1 MKNLLKTMAA
11 GVVLTLAACE
21 NEEAPI
27 GGANDVS
34 RLAQIA
40 LETKYPGASNVR
52 WLTKGD
58 YVVAVFSMPAT
69 RAVSDTENDL
79 AAWFDNGGVWYMT
92 ETDIPFTSL
101 PQAVQE
107 AFNAGEYAAAP
118 WKVDD
123 VDKLER
129 DGVEMI
135 YVIEVEKKENGQ
147 ETEVDLYYAPD
158 GVLVKKVIDSGNDYD
173 YSDYIPSKPAAS
185 IEEYIQA
192 NYPGARITD
201 IDREHGMTEVEI
213 LDGRIC
219 RELLFAGNGEWQYTK
234 TEVYSNE
241 VPEAVK
247 SSLAQS
253 EYAAYRIDDIDHYKT
268 AEGEFYRYDLE
279 SRNGDVK
286 VDITPEGTLTL
297 VQPGSG
303 KPGQGNGQMVSVE
316 ISSFIHQKYPDAR
329 ILEYDYDDGLLEVEI
344 WHDRREKEVYFNGR
358 NQWVYTEWDIRP
370 DELPQA
376 VKNAI
381 LESQWV
387 TFEID
392 DIEYVQTP
400 QQEYYLIEL
409 ENGKQEAELRVKA
422 DGTIF

>member
-21 NEEAPI
+21 NEEAPV
-27 GGANDVS
+27 GGTSDVS

-40 LETKYPGASNVR
+40 FETKYPGASNVR

-58 YVVAVFSMPAT
+58 YVVAVFSMSAT

-107 AFNAGEYAAAP
+107 TFNAGEYAAAP

-147 ETEVDLYYAPD
+147 ETEVDLYYTPD

-185 IEEYIQA
+185 IEEYIQV
-192 NYPGARITD
+192 NYPGARVTD

-247 SSLAQS
+247 SALAQS

-279 SRNGDVK
+279 SRYGDVK

-297 VQPGSG
+297 VQAGG
-303 KPGQGNGQMVSVE
+303 NPGQGNGQMVNVE
-316 ISSFIHQKYPDAR
+316 ISSFIHQKYPGAR
-329 ILEYDYDDGLLEVEI
+329 IVEYDYDDGLLEVEI
-344 WHDRREKEVYFNGR
+344 FHEYLEKEVYFNGR

-370 DELPQA
+370 NALPQA
-376 VKNAI
+376 VKDAI
-381 LESQWV
+381 AASQWA

-392 DIEYVQTP
+392 DMEYVQTP

-409 ENGKQEAELRVKA
+409 ESGNREVELRVKA